1 MLRRRCDNPPR
12 LGSQSRRHVLTHAQ
26 CCAPLAPCPC
36 ARTGLS
42 PTRAVTSPT
51 QSAVAH
57 SRSHLAHAKCC
68 RPLAPSPRAR
78 TVLSPT
84 RSVTS
89 SRPSR
94 RVWGWFRARCR
105 LPTTCYRRTSA
116 VKGARLVC
124 HGLGSCS
131 CGSVVLTCTQCH
143 QRSNRPSVCFVQWI
157 CSTISPRLFFPL
169 RAHLRTHS
177 AVVHPLCHL
186 HAHAWR
192 CRPLAPSPPRARTV

>member
-12 LGSQSRRHVLTHAQ
+12 LGSQSRRHILTHAQ
-26 CCAPLAPCPC
+26 CCAPLTPCPR

-42 PTRAVTSPT
+42 PTCSIFPRTHGVSATRPVTSRT

-57 SRSHLAHAKCC
+57 SLHLPGHTQCC
-68 RPLAPSPRAR
+68 RPPALSPPRAR
-78 TVLSPT
+78 PAVFVVGFALVVDFLPLATEERPLS
-84 RSVTS
+84 
-89 SRPSR
+89 
-94 RVWGWFRARCR
+94 RAHNLSFMRFGC
-105 LPTTCYRRTSA
+105 
-116 VKGARLVC
+116 
-124 HGLGSCS
+124 CS